1 MKRTTLHTPPATHQ
15 GHRKHMDDNPT
26 TAPTNTSHKRGSGR
40 DRVLDA
46 YINVLLT
53 DGVAAATLD
62 EVARRADIS
71 KGGLLHHFKSKDDLT
86 QGLLDRFLTENAAEV
101 AATLNSPDGPI
112 LGYLNGS
119 TETGD
124 TFPSLYMAVLRLAGT
139 NNPLVD
145 DALRTSQN
153 AWLTGLQAHIDDPV
167 TARLV
172 HLVGDGLYLHTLLG
186 GTRNPLDEA
195 VIEFAH
201 HIIRDRA

>member
-1 MKRTTLHTPPATHQ
+1 
-15 GHRKHMDDNPT
+15 MDDNAT
-26 TAPTNTSHKRGSGR
+26 TTPTNTSHKRGSGR

-167 TARLV
+167 TARLI